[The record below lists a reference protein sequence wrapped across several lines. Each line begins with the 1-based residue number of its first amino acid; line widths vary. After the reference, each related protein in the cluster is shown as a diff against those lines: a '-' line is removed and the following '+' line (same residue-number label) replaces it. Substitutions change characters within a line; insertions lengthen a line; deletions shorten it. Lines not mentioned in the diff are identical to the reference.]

1 MLSLIKSQH
10 REVEINFSFQH
21 HVNRHINKKKCLSCS
36 NKNYIIGYRHANE
49 VCGDQEQKGAE
60 NDD

>member
-1 MLSLIKSQH
+1 MQPGNH
-10 REVEINFSFQH
+10 
-21 HVNRHINKKKCLSCS
+21 KKCLSCS
-36 NKNYIIGYRHANE
+36 NKNYIIGYRHTNE